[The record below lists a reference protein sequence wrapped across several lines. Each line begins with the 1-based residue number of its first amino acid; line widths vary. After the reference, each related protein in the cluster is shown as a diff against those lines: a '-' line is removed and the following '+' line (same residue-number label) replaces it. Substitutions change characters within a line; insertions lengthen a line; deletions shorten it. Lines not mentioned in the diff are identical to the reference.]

1 MEALRRVPDGSLQA
15 RAGMDVLT
23 RVRARRRRVAG
34 GRAAVARLAALLLS
48 PSLSLAV
55 TFAGAA
61 CKVVEDD
68 PHHSG
73 AKVSGHRDGH
83 DGDGDGDG
91 DDGEDGHGG
100 GAGKD
105 VATFTVSGA
114 LPEQEEPFAFFGGGT
129 DTLRTVIDRLDAAS
143 RDAGVGTVL
152 VTIRPLAL
160 GWGRL
165 MELRAA
171 LERARAAGKRT
182 IAYVEAAGDREYVLA
197 SAASEV
203 VMPPTG
209 ELMLVGLHVESI
221 FLKELLAGF
230 GVEADFE
237 AVGRYKSAAETV
249 TRTEPSPEAR
259 EAMTALVDDL
269 YGAEVGAIAAGR
281 GLAPEAVKAAID
293 AGPYLAA
300 DAVAAGLVTRAGY
313 RAQVLD
319 EALAAAGAGARAR
332 EDYGR
337 HKRDVDTD
345 NPLALLRLLLEPP
358 VAPRTAGEPV
368 VAVVYLTGPITHGGE
383 DDGPD
388 LFGTAGVRS
397 GEALKT
403 LAEVAKDPDV
413 KAVVVRVDSPGGS
426 AVASDL
432 IYEALRGLG
441 AKVPLVAS
449 MGDVAASG
457 GYYVA
462 MSARKI
468 IAEPT
473 TITGSIG
480 VVGGKLVVGGL
491 YKKYGVGSWSVSR
504 GAHAGLMSDTHPFSD
519 SERAALRKM
528 MEGTYAAFVHKA
540 AVSRGR
546 KDEDVRAVAEGRVWS
561 GAAAKDRGLVDA
573 LGGLKEA
580 LALARAEAK
589 LPADA
594 PVVVFPHP
602 KGLADLF
609 GGGAAD
615 AALSAR
621 AGVPPAL
628 AAAAR
633 AFLPGGPEALGAL
646 APLLAGERVLLVA
659 PFVAATR

>member
-1 MEALRRVPDGSLQA
+1 MEAVRGASAPARDRSGA
-15 RAGMDVLT
+15 RA
-23 RVRARRRRVAG
+23 
-34 GRAAVARLAALLLS
+34 AAARLAALCLALAAAA
-48 PSLSLAV
+48 AV
-55 TFAGAA
+55 TA

-68 PHHSG
+68 PHHGG
-73 AKVSGHRDGH
+73 AKGGSHRDGH
-83 DGDGDGDG
+83 DGDDDGDGDGDG
-91 DDGEDGHGG
+91 DSDGR

-105 VATFTVSGA
+105 VATFTLSGA

-143 RDAGVGTVL
+143 HDAGVGTVL
-152 VTIRPLAL
+152 VTVRPLAL

-197 SAASEV
+197 SAAAEV

-237 AVGRYKSAAETV
+237 AVGRYKSAAETI

-281 GLAPEAVKAAID
+281 GLTPEAVKTAID

-300 DAVAAGLVTRAGY
+300 DAVVAGLVTRAAY
-313 RAQVLD
+313 HDEVLD
-319 EALAAAGAGARAR
+319 EALAAAGAGAHAR

-358 VAPRTAGEPV
+358 AAPRTAGEPV
-368 VAVVYLTGPITHGGE
+368 VAVVYLTGPITHGGD

-388 LFGTAGVRS
+388 LFGSAGVRS

-403 LAEVAKDPDV
+403 LAAVAKDPDV

-462 MSARKI
+462 MAGRKI

-519 SERAALRKM
+519 SERASLRKM

-561 GAAAKDRGLVDA
+561 GAAAKERGLVDA
-573 LGGLKEA
+573 LGGLTEA
-580 LALARAEAK
+580 VALARAEAK

-594 PVVVFPHP
+594 PVVVFPRP

-609 GGGAAD
+609 GGGGAAD
-615 AALSAR
+615 AALAAR
-621 AGVPPAL
+621 AGVPVEL

-633 AFLPGGPEALGAL
+633 AFLPGGSEALGAL
-646 APLLAGERVLLVA
+646 GPLLAGERVLLVA